1 MKFSPT
7 SKAWVGYIARPR
19 ASDTDPEMAPFV
31 CGPCLL
37 LVFSLYALVVQE
49 SLIRFWGHDLWVD
62 FPFLHQL
69 KSEKKKK
76 THISITLC
84 VFLFAFINLISI
96 DEVDFCNIL
105 KGKKTYREV
114 IHLQVFFPDKA
125 FLSIS
130 WNTRCTLNRYR
141 FPNPILRTR
150 LVTYIVISVRISHP
164 VWAFSVSMSILVERF
179 SFCLFS
185 KSCEV
190 AKSRGISC
198 RLTRNMNVSIS

>member
-1 MKFSPT
+1 MFFGLFFFLATWKWSRKLDHRKNNRMYGNWMKFSPT
-7 SKAWVGYIARPR
+7 SKAGVGYIARPR

-114 IHLQVFFPDKA
+114 IHLQVF
-125 FLSIS
+125 LS
-130 WNTRCTLNRYR
+130 W
-141 FPNPILRTR
+141 
-150 LVTYIVISVRISHP
+150 
-164 VWAFSVSMSILVERF
+164 
-179 SFCLFS
+179 
-185 KSCEV
+185 
-190 AKSRGISC
+190 
-198 RLTRNMNVSIS
+198 